1 MGVDYRKAKERIR
14 AIWSL
19 GDYRSLAM
27 LLEPAAHELVDACA
41 IAAGQDVLD
50 VAAGNGNC
58 AMAAARRGARVVASD
73 LTPALVQLGRARTQ
87 AEGLAIQ
94 WAEADAEELPFADGR
109 FDCVTSVFGAMFAPR
124 PDVTAAELFRVLRS
138 GGIVGMANWTPAS
151 FGKQLA
157 EAAAKYRPPPPVE
170 LPSPFRWGEEQTVRS
185 LFEGLASSIRLE
197 QRVLRWAFE
206 SLAAMQA
213 VLQGQGGAVMAKQML
228 PPEVYER
235 MGREIEALVSRHN
248 QGSGDR
254 VVIDNEY
261 LLVVARKT

>member
-1 MGVDYRKAKERIR
+1 MGVDYGRMKQTTK

-19 GDYRSLAM
+19 GDYHPLAM
-27 LLEPAAHELVDACA
+27 LLEPAAHELVDACG

-58 AMAAARRGARVVASD
+58 AIAAARRGARVVASD

-94 WAEADAEELPFADGR
+94 WAEADVEELPFADGR

-124 PDVTAAELFRVLRS
+124 PEVAAAELFRVLRS
-138 GGIVGMANWTPAS
+138 GGLVGMANWTPAS
-151 FGKQLA
+151 FSRQLV
-157 EAAAKYRPPPPVE
+157 EVAAKYAPPPPVE
-170 LPSPFRWGEEQTVRS
+170 LPSPFGWGKQQTVRS
-185 LFEGLASSIRLE
+185 LLAGMASSIRLE
-197 QRVLRWAFE
+197 QRVLRWEFE
-206 SLAAMQA
+206 SLAAMRA
-213 VLQGQGGAVMAKQML
+213 IFQGHGAAVMAKRML
-228 PPEVYER
+228 PPEMYER
-235 MGREIEALVSRHN
+235 RGKEIEALFSRHN

-254 VVIDNEY
+254 IVIDNEY

>member
-1 MGVDYRKAKERIR
+1 MGVDYGKVKETTK

-19 GDYRSLAM
+19 GDYRPLAM
-27 LLEPAAHELVDACA
+27 LLEPAAHEMVDACGVA
-41 IAAGQDVLD
+41 TGQDVLD

-94 WAEADAEELPFADGR
+94 WAEADAEALPFANGR

-124 PDVTAAELFRVLRS
+124 PEVTAAELFRVLKS
-138 GGIVGMANWTPAS
+138 GGTVGMANWTPTS
-151 FGKQLA
+151 FGKQLTEVA
-157 EAAAKYRPPPPVE
+157 GKYGPPRPVE
-170 LPSPFRWGEEQTVRS
+170 LPSPFRWGEEHTVRS

-197 QRVLRWAFE
+197 QRVLRWEFE
-206 SLAAMQA
+206 SLAAMRA
-213 VLQGQGGAVMAKQML
+213 VFEAHGAATMAKRML
-228 PPEVYER
+228 PPDSYER
-235 MGREIEALVSRHN
+235 MGGEFEALVSRHN

-254 VVIDNEY
+254 VVINNEY
-261 LLVVARKT
+261 LLVVARKI

>member
-1 MGVDYRKAKERIR
+1 MGVDYEKMKQRTK

-19 GDYRSLAM
+19 GDYRPLAM
-27 LLEPAAHELVDACA
+27 LLEPAAHELVDACG
-41 IAAGQDVLD
+41 IATGQDVLD

-58 AMAAARRGARVVASD
+58 ALAAARRGARVVACD

-87 AEGLAIQ
+87 AAGLNIQ

-138 GGIVGMANWTPAS
+138 GGIVGMANWTPTS
-151 FGKQLA
+151 FGKQLV
-157 EAAAKYRPPPPVE
+157 EVAAKYAPPPPSE
-170 LPSPFRWGEEQTVRS
+170 LPSPFGWGEEQTVRS
-185 LFEGLASSIRLE
+185 LLEGLASSIRLE
-197 QRVLRWAFE
+197 QRVLRWEFE
-206 SLAAMQA
+206 SLAAMRA
-213 VLQGQGGAVMAKQML
+213 VFQGHGGAVMAKRML

-254 VVIDNEY
+254 VVIGNEY
-261 LLVVARKT
+261 LLVVARKA